1 MDREAIPDSQ
11 AKICLVFH
19 EQKQKRKMKSFT
31 LLWELV
37 MCLLSTYLKYTY
49 FQTRA
54 FKARVISS
62 EITSLQKNTTQPC
75 CTRLSFLFT

>member
-19 EQKQKRKMKSFT
+19 EQKQKRKMRSFT

-37 MCLLSTYLKYTY
+37 MRRRRRCLLSTYSILEIYTY
-49 FQTRA
+49 TLTW
-54 FKARVISS
+54 VSY
-62 EITSLQKNTTQPC
+62 
-75 CTRLSFLFT
+75 